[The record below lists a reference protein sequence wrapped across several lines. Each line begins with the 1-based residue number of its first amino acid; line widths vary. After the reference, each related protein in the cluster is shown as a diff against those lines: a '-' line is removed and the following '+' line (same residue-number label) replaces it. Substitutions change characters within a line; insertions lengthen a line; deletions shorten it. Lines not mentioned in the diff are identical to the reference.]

1 MQAMHDEVTKATGAS
16 GSKDALSALHAFSS
30 ALSEGD
36 LTGATA
42 CFTREGCLITPDGT
56 AIHGRAEIGA
66 ILAQMVARGTVI
78 EAEQLVLRAGG
89 DVGLVSGRFTM
100 RCDGPAGARLVQ
112 RCIPAAAI
120 RLIEGTWKIAVLAPW
135 SDRSAVA

>member
-1 MQAMHDEVTKATGAS
+1 MRDSAGALN
-16 GSKDALSALHAFSS
+16 ALYAFSS
-30 ALSEGD
+30 ALSQGD
-36 LTGATA
+36 LASATA

-56 AIHGRAEIGA
+56 AIHGRAEIGE
-66 ILAQMVARGTVI
+66 ILAQLVARRTVI

-100 RCDGPAGARLVQ
+100 RSDGPEGGRLVQ
-112 RCIPAAAI
+112 SCVPAAAI

-135 SDRSAVA
+135 SNRPGVA